1 MWRGNDGRG
10 LFAAPI
16 ESADPEM
23 AALLIEEWKRQAKT
37 VNLIASESYCPRA
50 TIDAESSILVNKNA
64 TGYPGTREVAGC
76 AVVDTI
82 ERLAVERARRLFD
95 AEHANVQALAST
107 VANVAVL
114 RGLLKPGDTILSLDT
129 LAGGHHSHGAPVHVS
144 GQDYRVVT
152 FGIDEDTN
160 CFDPLAVQRLAEQ
173 VRPRMIIAGSTAYPR
188 AIDFGALRAVAD
200 SVGALLFADIA
211 HVAGLVVA
219 GLHCNPTPYAD
230 VVTTSTHK
238 TLCGPRTGGLVLS
251 KRIHA
256 KAIDG
261 AIFPGIQGAPG
272 AHIIAG
278 RAVLFELVG
287 REDFRE
293 LMRAVVTNARI
304 LAAALA
310 DHGLSLYTG
319 GTDTHMV
326 VIDLRTEG
334 WEGRA
339 VERVLE
345 SYGILSNVTN
355 LPLRRGARGQSGLR
369 LGTTAMTIRG
379 MDEMDFRAVGTTLA
393 TILRLGTDR
402 LVDRGLHQ
410 GITKLAEEHPIPSGF
425 VSARSLSASGGA
437 AHGQ

>member
-10 LFAAPI
+10 LFAAPV

-23 AALLIEEWKRQAKT
+23 AALLSDEWKRQATT

-82 ERLAVERARRLFD
+82 ERLAVERARRLFG

-114 RGLLKPGDTILSLDT
+114 RGLLKPGDTILSLDA

-152 FGIDEDTN
+152 FGIDEDSN
-160 CFDPLAVQRLAEQ
+160 GIDPLAVRRLAEQ

-188 AIDFGALRAVAD
+188 AIDFGALRTVAD

-219 GLHCNPTPYAD
+219 GLHCNPTPDAD

-238 TLCGPRTGGLVLS
+238 TLCGPRTGGLVLA

-256 KAIDG
+256 KAIDA

-287 REDFRE
+287 REEFRE
-293 LMRAVVTNARI
+293 LMRAVVTNART
-304 LAAALA
+304 LAAALV

-334 WEGRA
+334 WDGRA
-339 VERVLE
+339 IERVLE
-345 SYGILSNVTN
+345 SYGILSNATN
-355 LPLRRGARGQSGLR
+355 LPLRRGARGQTGLR

-410 GITKLAEEHPIPSGF
+410 GITKLAEEHPIPSG
-425 VSARSLSASGGA
+425 VWVR
-437 AHGQ
+437 QC